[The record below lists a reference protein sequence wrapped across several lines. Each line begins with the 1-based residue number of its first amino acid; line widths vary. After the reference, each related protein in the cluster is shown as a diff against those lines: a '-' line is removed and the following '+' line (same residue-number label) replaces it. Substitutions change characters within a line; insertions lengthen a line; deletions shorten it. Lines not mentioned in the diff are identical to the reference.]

1 MSKPNNVLAFSLKE
15 YAKSHTEEAILT
27 LVDVMRSG
35 EKASDKIRASVE
47 LLNRGWG
54 TPVQTIQVAD
64 KPVQDFDMTSLS
76 TAELNTF
83 HELLGKV
90 ARQSVAEVM
99 PETEKTPENLKQAL
113 AVVPPRPNP
122 ESPVQEP

>member
-1 MSKPNNVLAFSLKE
+1 MSKSNVLAFSLKE
-15 YAKSHTEEAILT
+15 YCKAHTEISVQT
-27 LVDVMRSG
+27 LVDCLG
-35 EKASDKIRASVE
+35 ADKPSDRIRAAAE

>member
-1 MSKPNNVLAFSLKE
+1 MSKSNVLAFSLKE
-15 YAKSHTEEAILT
+15 YCKAHTETAVQT
-27 LVDVMRSG
+27 LVDIMNTF
-35 EKASDKIRASVE
+35 EAKPSDRIRAAAE